1 MPFYNTTPL
10 PVTVFTT
17 PTGTGVNPLAI
28 LKNESPSQTLFVG
41 LSACT
46 PNTGVPVPPNAEL
59 RLPTAT
65 KSVYA
70 CSNWSAGTAAA
81 TAGTGVSTVGTTSW
95 TVASGGMA
103 NIPVGT
109 YFVIGLTTGAEVLN
123 VATSASTT
131 SITTTTGSPVR
142 PCRARGPV
150 PVRDDAGGAEGAGG
164 HVAAACRLSGA
175 ARGVR
180 VSRGW

>member
-1 MPFYNTTPL
+1 VSSVNTTPL
-10 PVTVFTT
+10 PTTVFVA
-17 PTGTGVNPLAI
+17 PTGTGVYPVCI

-46 PNTGVPVPPNAEL
+46 PNTGVPLAPNSKIEL
-59 RLPTAT
+59 APAN
-65 KSVYA
+65 KSIYA

-81 TAGTGVSTVGTTSW
+81 TTSTSASMTAGTTSW

-109 YFVIGLTTGAEVLN
+109 YFLVGTGTGQEALN

-131 SITTTTGSPVR
+131 TNTTTTGSLFEHYASEVLYSVVTTPGVLRVQSGTSLPPVSS
-142 PCRARGPV
+142 AAFPV
-150 PVRDDAGGAEGAGG
+150 A
-164 HVAAACRLSGA
+164 SG
-175 ARGVR
+175 
-180 VSRGW
+180 

>member
-1 MPFYNTTPL
+1 MVVREYHSAADD
-10 PVTVFTT
+10 
-17 PTGTGVNPLAI
+17 GVRVADGDRGEPACHLEE
-28 LKNESPSQTLFVG
+28 ESPSQTLFVG

-59 RLPTAT
+59 RLPTAS

-70 CSNWSAGTAAA
+70 CSNWAAGTAAA
-81 TAGTGVSTVGTTSW
+81 TAGTGVATVGTTSW

-109 YFVIGLTTGAEVLN
+109 TFLIGLTTGQEALV

-131 SITTTTGSPVR
+131 TITTTTGSLFAHAASEVLYQCVTTPGVLKVQGGTSLPPV
-142 PCRARGPV
+142 ASAALPV
-150 PVRDDAGGAEGAGG
+150 A
-164 HVAAACRLSGA
+164 SG
-175 ARGVR
+175 
-180 VSRGW
+180 